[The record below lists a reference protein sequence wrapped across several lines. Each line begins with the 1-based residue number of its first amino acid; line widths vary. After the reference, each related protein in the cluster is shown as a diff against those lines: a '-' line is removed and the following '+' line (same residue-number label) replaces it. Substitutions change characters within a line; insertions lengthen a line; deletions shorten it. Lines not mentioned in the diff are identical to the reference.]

1 MSLSDAYIA
10 VPGGIGTLDE
20 LFEVWTATQLGLE
33 AKPCGLLNVQG
44 YFDQLLGFLDHAV
57 AQGFLREQHRRQ
69 LRLHDDPAALLRQL
83 LAARGRSYSCISQ
96 SV

>member
-1 MSLSDAYIA
+1 
-10 VPGGIGTLDE
+10 V
-20 LFEVWTATQLGLE
+20 E

-69 LRLHDDPAALLRQL
+69 LKLHDDPAALLRQL
-83 LAARGRSYSCISQ
+83 LA
-96 SV
+96 